1 LKIGDDFNTTR
12 NNKTLTF
19 WLRILIYWSKRAS
32 RLNPIRYLKE
42 ITMRYKTI
50 VLELLQQHPE
60 IHNALRSSR
69 MLLSTMELY
78 ARQLKTRHEAWRERL
93 SQAQPDSDQTQ
104 VASEALEI
112 AVQELENFLGSPEH
126 TEPFSVE
133 GAIAFIHGRTPQ
145 RKQ

>member
-1 LKIGDDFNTTR
+1 
-12 NNKTLTF
+12 
-19 WLRILIYWSKRAS
+19 
-32 RLNPIRYLKE
+32 LNPIPYLKE

-50 VLELLQQHPE
+50 VLELLQQHSE
-60 IHNALRSSR
+60 IYNALHSSR

-78 ARQLKTRHEAWRERL
+78 ARQLKTRHEAWKQRL
-93 SQAQPDSDQTQ
+93 SRAKPDSDQTQ

-112 AVQELENFLGSPEH
+112 AVQELENFLGSPDDNES
-126 TEPFSVE
+126 FFVE